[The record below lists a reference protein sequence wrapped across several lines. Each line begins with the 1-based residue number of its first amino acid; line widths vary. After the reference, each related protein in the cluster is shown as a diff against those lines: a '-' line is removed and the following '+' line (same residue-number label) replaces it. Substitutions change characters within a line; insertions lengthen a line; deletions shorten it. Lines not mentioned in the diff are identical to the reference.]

1 MNQIKCGITSPV
13 LTLNKDLTQE
23 IPMPQSYTIIYDD
36 DETQPDLIVKAAA
49 LHGIEPELL
58 IKRFITQGL
67 KPYRQPM
74 KDISEF
80 DSLDE
85 FFKGNGLKK

>member
-1 MNQIKCGITSPV
+1 MKQISSEHKHPV
-13 LTLNKDLTQE
+13 VALIKPLPRSRL
-23 IPMPQSYTIIYDD
+23 MPKSYTITYKDHQ
-36 DETQPDLIVKAAA
+36 TAPDLIEKAAA

-58 IKRFITQGL
+58 IKRFITEGL
-67 KPYRQPM
+67 KPYREPM

-80 DSLDE
+80 DSLED

>member
-1 MNQIKCGITSPV
+1 MTQINGATKAPV
-13 LTLNKDLTQE
+13 VALIKPLPRSATMSK
-23 IPMPQSYTIIYDD
+23 SYTITYKDYQ
-36 DETQPDLIVKAAA
+36 TAPDLIEKAAA

-58 IKRFITQGL
+58 IKRFITEGL
-67 KPYRQPM
+67 RPYREPM

-80 DSLDE
+80 DSLEE

>member
-23 IPMPQSYTIIYDD
+23 IPMPSYTIIYDD

-80 DSLDE
+80 DSLEE

>member
-1 MNQIKCGITSPV
+1 MTQINGENKAPV
-13 LTLNKDLTQE
+13 VALIKQPQRSDA
-23 IPMPQSYTIIYDD
+23 MPTSYTITYDD
-36 DETQPDLIVKAAA
+36 DETHPDLIVKAAA